1 MQTKLAKIRNLESV
15 FCNKRR
21 SGYEG
26 EGDLTFRNSVIPKL
40 VPKSTEIN
48 KIKAKTARES

>member
-1 MQTKLAKIRNLESV
+1 MPTKLAKIRNLESV